1 MHVTHIQEAFREQE
15 ERRPMKRTILTVIYL
30 CLLVTSIAAVD
41 SRGAFYVGGTI
52 PDIKEKSEGKFTQS
66 EDAITFAP
74 SKKGAKPVDIPYASV
89 IELEY
94 GQIAGRRVA
103 VAVLIS
109 PFALFSKKRNHY
121 LTISYKDAN
130 GKDQAGVFEL
140 GKDVVRTTLKI
151 LETRTGKPIQFQ
163 DDDAKRSLGGGK

>member
-1 MHVTHIQEAFREQE
+1 
-15 ERRPMKRTILTVIYL
+15 MKRTVLTAL
-30 CLLVTSIAAVD
+30 CACLLVTSISAVD
-41 SRGAFYVGGTI
+41 SRGSLYVGGTI
-52 PDIKEKSEGKFTQS
+52 PGLKEKSEGQFIQS
-66 EDAITFAP
+66 ADAITFSPKA
-74 SKKGAKPVDIPYASV
+74 KGATPVDIPYAAV

-94 GQIAGRRVA
+94 GQKAGRRVA
-103 VAVLIS
+103 VGVLIS
-109 PFALFSKKRNHY
+109 PLALFSKKRNHY

-163 DDDAKRSLGGGK
+163 DDEAKRSLGGGK

>member
-1 MHVTHIQEAFREQE
+1 MSKRIIVTA
-15 ERRPMKRTILTVIYL
+15 RTAILTVICL
-30 CLLVTSIAAVD
+30 ALLVLPLSAVD
-41 SRGAFYVGGTI
+41 SRGALYVGGTI
-52 PDIKEKSEGKFTQS
+52 PDLKEKSEGRFTQS
-66 EDAITFAP
+66 EEAITFTP
-74 SKKGAKPVDIPYASV
+74 NKKGAKPIDIPYGSV
-89 IELEY
+89 AELEY
-94 GQIAGRRVA
+94 GQKAGRRVA
-103 VAVLIS
+103 VGVLIS

-163 DDDAKRSLGGGK
+163 DDEAKRALGGGKS